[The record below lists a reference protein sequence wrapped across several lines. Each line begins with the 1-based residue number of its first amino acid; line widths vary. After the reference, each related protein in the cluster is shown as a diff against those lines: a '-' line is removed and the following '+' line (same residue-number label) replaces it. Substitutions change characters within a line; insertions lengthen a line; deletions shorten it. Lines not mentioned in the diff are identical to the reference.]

1 MPEADVRILGTGS
14 ALPEGELLSSE
25 LEARMNL
32 REGWIGRR
40 TGVVARRIAASD
52 EGCVDLAH
60 RAAER
65 ALESAHVDAR
75 KLSQIILATSTPD
88 HLLPPTSFD
97 LAHRLGC
104 EAPAFDLAG
113 ACCGFLLALEQARV
127 TCRSSGAPVL
137 VVAASVLSRRV
148 AWDDP
153 ATASLFGDGAGAV
166 VVSPERTGR
175 FRIGVHCS
183 RSDGAYKDA
192 VWILAGGAHTPLD
205 HELLESGAHLMR
217 FGKGAAPFRRAVDL
231 VCEVACEAVGGV
243 SQIDHFLPHQA
254 NKRLVAMIAHRL
266 SIPAS
271 QIHSHLDRYG
281 NTSAASIPILL
292 DEASRGGAFKAGEC
306 LLLAAVGSGLCASA
320 TLLEVVE

>member
-1 MPEADVRILGTGS
+1 
-14 ALPEGELLSSE
+14 
-25 LEARMNL
+25 
-32 REGWIGRR
+32 
-40 TGVVARRIAASD
+40 
-52 EGCVDLAH
+52 
-60 RAAER
+60 
-65 ALESAHVDAR
+65 
-75 KLSQIILATSTPD
+75 
-88 HLLPPTSFD
+88 
-97 LAHRLGC
+97 
-104 EAPAFDLAG
+104 
-113 ACCGFLLALEQARV
+113 
-127 TCRSSGAPVL
+127 
-137 VVAASVLSRRV
+137 
-148 AWDDP
+148 
-153 ATASLFGDGAGAV
+153 
-166 VVSPERTGR
+166 
-175 FRIGVHCS
+175 
-183 RSDGAYKDA
+183 
-192 VWILAGGAHTPLD
+192 
-205 HELLESGAHLMR
+205 MR